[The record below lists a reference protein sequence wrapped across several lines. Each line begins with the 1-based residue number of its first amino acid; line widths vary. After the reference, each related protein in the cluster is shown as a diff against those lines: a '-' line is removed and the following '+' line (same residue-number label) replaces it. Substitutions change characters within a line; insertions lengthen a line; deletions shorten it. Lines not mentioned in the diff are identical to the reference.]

1 MRVERTSPLY
11 WGQLPKY
18 VRGLGRL
25 SGSVFNYAVAAV
37 ALLTM
42 LACGTSAS
50 DLESDSVY
58 VDVKCEPYE
67 NPVQPDSITGVPD
80 NPEGVRAYWEGK
92 MVQIN
97 WDPSP
102 GTIHYNI
109 FTDNNQTREAD
120 LCLVASNV
128 TGTTYDLDG
137 FAMFQSIPLAPLAV
151 SVTARTPDPL
161 TIEWVVPGRTEQPF
175 VPFAVS
181 ACNNAGC
188 SDVSQVHQTEITS
201 EVAQYLELQRS
212 STEGQAGGDSVTVNI
227 PNDGEC
233 RDANLSDAFSYYYQ
247 TPNTPNT
254 LACRYRDDGLQPSA
268 VYHYKVRACNARGCS
283 RSSEEGAGTTEAV
296 GTVDVPSAPTGI
308 QGKRT
313 GELTFGGSEIPEVIW
328 NAVGGATYYEVYEL
342 HADLLDSQLNLDAE
356 VSAPHI
362 SYTDP
367 EPDHQDFSYGAT
379 YRVSA
384 CNKAGCSALSE
395 SANID

>member
-1 MRVERTSPLY
+1 MSGGV
-11 WGQLPKY
+11 
-18 VRGLGRL
+18 GRL
-25 SGSVFNYAVAAV
+25 SGSVFNYTVAVV
-37 ALLTM
+37 FLLTM
-42 LACGTSAS
+42 LACGTSTS

-80 NPEGVRAYWEGK
+80 NPEGVRASWEGK

-109 FTDNNQTREAD
+109 FTDNNQTREAEF
-120 LCLVASNV
+120 CLVASNV
-128 TGTTYDLDG
+128 TGTTYEVDG

-151 SVTARTPDPL
+151 SVTARTPDSL
-161 TIEWVVPGRTEQPF
+161 TIEWFVPGRTEQPF

-201 EVAQYLELQRS
+201 EVVQHLELQRS
-212 STEGQAGGDSVTVNI
+212 PTEGQAGGDSVTVNI

-233 RDANLSDAFSYYYQ
+233 RDANFSYAFSHYYKTYS
-247 TPNTPNT
+247 T
-254 LACRYRDDGLQPSA
+254 LACKYRDDGLQPSG
-268 VYHYKVRACNARGCS
+268 VYHYKARACNARGCS
-283 RSSEEGAGTTEAV
+283 PSSEEGAGTTEAV
-296 GTVDVPSAPTGI
+296 GTVDVPSAPMGI

-313 GELTFGGSEIPEVIW
+313 GELTSTGSEIPEVIW
-328 NAVGGATYYEVYEL
+328 NAVDGATYYEVYEL
-342 HADLLDSQLNLDAE
+342 HGSLFDSEMNLDAE
-356 VSAPHI
+356 VSAPRI
-362 SYTDP
+362 SYTDI
-367 EPDHQDFSYGAT
+367 EPDHQDFSSGAT
-379 YRVSA
+379 YQVSA

-395 SANID
+395 SVNID